1 MPAIPLLPSYC
12 LGTTPC
18 ILSAEGVQQDD
29 PLDPILF
36 CLALQPVLQ
45 MLQVEFKAFFLDNG
59 SIGGEINTVA
69 NDLVLFEQE
78 AIKLGLSLNHQ
89 KSELITVS
97 KDDFDVI
104 SPFRDMQLVYPKD
117 AVLLGSPIGDVSTI
131 DGVIREKLETIQTIG
146 QRLPYFAEHDA
157 LLLLKHALALPK
169 VLFILR
175 TSPCFL
181 SSLLQE
187 FDCQLHS
194 ILSSILHVDLSS
206 DEAWPKA
213 SQPVCS
219 RGIDVRSATLL
230 VPSAFLCSAAG
241 CNNLVK
247 LLVPTY
253 SLPQV
258 LDLAMQDWSQGHNS
272 SPPSGSDAK
281 QQKAWDEPRVQSCM
295 QTLLD
300 SATDNRSCA

>member
-1 MPAIPLLPSYC
+1 VVFSKRSRRPSACKQQVKLRLLSF
-12 LGTTPC
+12 G
-18 ILSAEGVQQDD
+18 
-29 PLDPILF
+29 
-36 CLALQPVLQ
+36 
-45 MLQVEFKAFFLDNG
+45 K
-59 SIGGEINTVA
+59 
-69 NDLVLFEQE
+69 
-78 AIKLGLSLNHQ
+78 
-89 KSELITVS
+89 
-97 KDDFDVI
+97 
-104 SPFRDMQLVYPKD
+104 
-117 AVLLGSPIGDVSTI
+117 
-131 DGVIREKLETIQTIG
+131 
-146 QRLPYFAEHDA
+146 HDT
-157 LLLLKHALALPK
+157 LLLLKHVFTLPK
-169 VLFILR
+169 SLFMLR
-175 TSPCFL
+175 TLPCFL

-272 SPPSGSDAK
+272 SPPSGSRAK